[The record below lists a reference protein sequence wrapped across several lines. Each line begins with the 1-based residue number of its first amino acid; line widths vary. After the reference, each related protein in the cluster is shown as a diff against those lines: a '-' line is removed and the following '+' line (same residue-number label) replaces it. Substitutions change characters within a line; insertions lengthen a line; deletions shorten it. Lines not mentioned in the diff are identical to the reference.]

1 MSTPRPPVLVLG
13 SGLTVL
19 GAIRLLGRAGFTPL
33 VVSDRPGIAKK
44 SRWFRAAPRSTSS
57 ASPRTDL
64 PEWLSGLPLDRA
76 VLLPCEDD
84 WALRVA
90 KCASEVAERFPTSLS
105 SYACLETVID
115 KGRLACVLDDLAL
128 PHPRT
133 IPIDADEEG
142 APRPQSA
149 LEHVFLKPRDSA
161 AFHRQFGVKAFQVTT
176 DADLAAR
183 LADVRRLNLAVQL
196 QEYVPGPPSN
206 HYYVEG
212 FIDRDGRRRALF
224 VRRRLRMYP
233 ADFGNSTFFESVDP
247 SAVSDAVATVTTLL
261 SHVRYRGMFSAEFK
275 RDARDGICRLIEVNA
290 RPWWYVEFAGQCGVN
305 VCGMSV
311 LDALGEDVPET
322 IGYRLGKSCVYPY
335 YDYFACR
342 ELHARG
348 ELTTFEWMS
357 SWLRS
362 TQPVLRWS
370 DPFPAFSET
379 ATLLKR
385 RVASY
390 LRRAG

>member
-1 MSTPRPPVLVLG
+1 MTTPRPPILVLG

-19 GAIRLLGRAGFTPL
+19 GAIRLLGRAGFAPL

-44 SRWFRAAPRSTSS
+44 SRWFRAAPASYSK
-57 ASPRTDL
+57 ASPRNDF
-64 PEWLSGLPLDRA
+64 PAWLAGLPLERA

-90 KCASEVAERFPTSLS
+90 KSGSEVPDRFPTSLS
-105 SYACLETVID
+105 SYDCLETVID
-115 KGRLACVLDDLAL
+115 KGRLACVLDDLGL

-133 IPIDADEEG
+133 IPIDDEDDV
-142 APRPQSA
+142 ARPHSA
-149 LEHVFLKPRDSA
+149 LEHAFLKPRDSA

-183 LADVRRLNLAVQL
+183 LADVRRLGLSVQL

-212 FIDRDGRRRALF
+212 FIDREGRRRALF

-233 ADFGNSTFFESVDP
+233 ADFGNSTLFESVDP
-247 SAVSDAVATVTTLL
+247 STVSDAVATVTTLL

-275 RDARDGICRLIEVNA
+275 RDAGDGSCRLIEVNA

-305 VCGMSV
+305 MCAMSV
-311 LDALGEDVPET
+311 LDALGEEVPET
-322 IGYRLGKSCVYPY
+322 IGYRIGKSCVYPY

-342 ELHARG
+342 ELHMRG
-348 ELTTFEWMS
+348 ELTAFEWMS

-370 DPFPAFSET
+370 DPFPALSDT
-379 ATLLKR
+379 ATLIKR
-385 RVASY
+385 RVSSH

>member
-1 MSTPRPPVLVLG
+1 MTSPRPPVLVLG

-19 GAIRLLGRAGFTPL
+19 GAIRLLGRAGFAPL

-44 SRWFRAAPRSTSS
+44 SRWYRAAPPSRAT
-57 ASPRTDL
+57 ASPRAEL
-64 PEWLSGLPLDRA
+64 AAWLEGLPLERA

-90 KCASEVAERFPTSLS
+90 ECASQVAGRFPTSIS
-105 SYACLETVID
+105 SHDSLETLID
-115 KGRLACVLDDLAL
+115 KGRLACVLDELDL

-133 IPIDADEEG
+133 IPIDAVET
-142 APRPQSA
+142 ARPRPT

-161 AFHRQFGVKAFQVTT
+161 AFHRHFGVKAFQVTT
-176 DADLAAR
+176 EADLAAR
-183 LADVRRLNLAVQL
+183 LADVRRHDLSVQL

-212 FIDRDGRRRALF
+212 FIDREGRRRALF
-224 VRRRLRMYP
+224 VRQRLRMYP
-233 ADFGNSTFFESVDP
+233 ADFGNSTYFESVDP
-247 SAVSDAVATVTTLL
+247 SAVSDAVATLATLL
-261 SHVRYRGMFSAEFK
+261 SHLRYRGMFSAEFK

-305 VCGMSV
+305 VCAMSM
-311 LDALGEDVPET
+311 LDALGEEVPET
-322 IGYRLGKSCVYPY
+322 TGYRVGKSCVYPY

-342 ELHARG
+342 ELYARG
-348 ELTTFEWMS
+348 ELTAAEWAW

-370 DPFPAFSET
+370 DPFPALSET
-379 ATLLKR
+379 ATIVKR
-385 RVASY
+385 RASSY
-390 LRRAG
+390 LRRAS